1 MYKDLYNQEYDYVI
15 FGTSLT
21 ESTLSAYLS
30 KLGKKIMQ
38 IDVAKVYGGDCKN
51 FNLKD
56 MEKFI
61 SELKEKKNKDSCLNS
76 YKLVNKETKIEEPL
90 INNEKFREYNFDM
103 NPKLVYAKSKATREL
118 TDSNASNYIEFSSVK
133 KIFYLFNNKLLNVPF
148 SKSQIFM
155 SNDIELL
162 EKQKLLNFLFAIM
175 KIKNTDV
182 DVNSTVDIKKDYDLD
197 NNTLLEEI
205 KKNLNVN
212 AEEFLSKR
220 FTTKV
225 KEMLLYIL
233 ANKSAV
239 QTLLTVDEM
248 CDKIYKFLLSI
259 QIYDDTPFLYPI
271 YGSSEYSQA
280 MCRLCAVYGG
290 IYLVNECFKA
300 KIYYNTEA
308 LLNKEAKIFAIEV
321 EDTDNKE
328 TFVVMTNNIIM
339 NTCYLDDDK
348 SAIQINNDV
357 PVKKMIDSYMY
368 KYTGFFIIKCA
379 TELLPKKGSPYYYRV
394 SKNDEEFKNQYE
406 FSVLEFCEREVSVPR
421 HRIMYEIIVF
431 SNKEEE
437 DEDNFKNI
445 CMAISQQFINMRVI
459 EIEKA
464 IKEKYSTIKID
475 ELMEMKRLEIINCEK
490 KEGYEELVKKEEEE
504 KIEQEKKDKEAGK
517 RQWSEPLRREKVSL
531 SPEVILQYE
540 FTQKINFNDYQYDP
554 EQSKTD
560 SEIIFT
566 KNDYVDVDLDTY
578 FDESERIVKQEN
590 FVPLPQSEE
599 QARKE
604 SMDDNDSDDQ
614 IIDELFDQITLDN
627 KEEDLTPKIE
637 IKQNENK
644 TVEEKKKEANQISS
658 NNDKK
663 E

>member
-30 KLGKKIMQ
+30 KLGKRVMQ

-182 DVNSTVDIKKDYDLD
+182 DVNSTVDVKKDYDLD
-197 NNTLLEEI
+197 NNSLLEEI
-205 KKNLNVN
+205 KSNLNVN
-212 AEEFLSKR
+212 AEEFLNER

-239 QTLLTVDEM
+239 QTLLTVDQM
-248 CDKIYKFLLSI
+248 CDKIYKFLLSV

-290 IYLVNECFKA
+290 IFLVNECFKA

-308 LLNKEAKIFAIEV
+308 LINKEAKIFAIEV

-357 PVKKMIDSYMY
+357 PVKKRIDSYMY

-379 TELLPKKGSPYYYRV
+379 TELLAKKGSPCYYRV

-445 CMAISQQFINMRVI
+445 CMAISQQFINMRVK
-459 EIEKA
+459 EIEKE

-490 KEGYEELVKKEEEE
+490 KEGYEEAVKKEEEGR
-504 KIEQEKKDKEAGK
+504 IEQEKKDKEAGK

-531 SPEVILQYE
+531 SPDVIVQYE
-540 FTQKINFNDYQYDP
+540 FTQKINFNDYQYEP

-566 KNDYVDVDLDTY
+566 KSDYVDVDLDTY
-578 FDESERIVKQEN
+578 YDESERIVKQEN
-590 FVPLPQSEE
+590 FVPLPQNEE

-627 KEEDLTPKIE
+627 KEEVE
-637 IKQNENK
+637 IKESENNK
-644 TVEEKKKEANQISS
+644 EEEKKESKELNSID
-658 NNDKK
+658 DKK
-663 E
+663 A

>member
-1 MYKDLYNQEYDYVI
+1 
-15 FGTSLT
+15 
-21 ESTLSAYLS
+21 
-30 KLGKKIMQ
+30 
-38 IDVAKVYGGDCKN
+38 
-51 FNLKD
+51 
-56 MEKFI
+56 
-61 SELKEKKNKDSCLNS
+61 
-76 YKLVNKETKIEEPL
+76 
-90 INNEKFREYNFDM
+90 
-103 NPKLVYAKSKATREL
+103 
-118 TDSNASNYIEFSSVK
+118 
-133 KIFYLFNNKLLNVPF
+133 
-148 SKSQIFM
+148 M

-182 DVNSTVDIKKDYDLD
+182 DVNSTVDVKKDYDLD
-197 NNTLLEEI
+197 NNSLLEEI
-205 KKNLNVN
+205 KSNLNVN
-212 AEEFLSKR
+212 AEEFLNER

-239 QTLLTVDEM
+239 QTLLTVDQM
-248 CDKIYKFLLSI
+248 CDKIYKFLLSV

-290 IYLVNECFKA
+290 IFLVNECFKA

-308 LLNKEAKIFAIEV
+308 LINKEAKIFAIEV
-321 EDTDNKE
+321 EDTNNKE

-357 PVKKMIDSYMY
+357 PVKKRIDSYMY

-379 TELLPKKGSPYYYRV
+379 TELLAKKGSPCYYRV

-421 HRIMYEIIVF
+421 HRIMYEIIIF

-445 CMAISQQFINMRVI
+445 CMAISQQFINMRVK
-459 EIEKA
+459 EIEKE

-490 KEGYEELVKKEEEE
+490 KEGYEEAVKKEEEGR
-504 KIEQEKKDKEAGK
+504 IEQEKKDKEAGK

-531 SPEVILQYE
+531 SPDVIIQYE
-540 FTQKINFNDYQYDP
+540 FTQKINFNDYQYEP

-566 KNDYVDVDLDTY
+566 KSDYVDVDLDTY
-578 FDESERIVKQEN
+578 YDESERIVKQEN
-590 FVPLPQSEE
+590 FVPLPQNEE

-614 IIDELFDQITLDN
+614 IIDELFDQIILDN
-627 KEEDLTPKIE
+627 KEEDIIPQDE

-644 TVEEKKKEANQISS
+644 KVEEEKEES
-658 NNDKK
+658 K
-663 E
+663 EINSIDDRKV